1 MSESLLDEEDDLD
14 LFLELIF
21 QNILAK
27 LKRKD
32 IKLLRVYLYLGSV
45 DSLRL
50 EGVRCFSVF
59 LDRDRDLERRL
70 CLLLRTLSLDFDL
83 LLLLDF
89 VILLLFNI
97 FHTLL
102 EANNR

>member
-1 MSESLLDEEDDLD
+1 MVV
-14 LFLELIF
+14 I
-21 QNILAK
+21 N
-27 LKRKD
+27 
-32 IKLLRVYLYLGSV
+32 YLYFVSF

-70 CLLLRTLSLDFDL
+70 CLLLRTLSRDFDR

-89 VILLLFNI
+89 VMFLP
-97 FHTLL
+97 
-102 EANNR
+102 